1 MADLESLVCMPQPPA
16 YHIASVGRA
25 LNLLSVFA
33 TRRLI
38 TVSEAAEVLDVA
50 PSTAHRMLQMLV
62 YHGFVTQAADRSYRR
77 GPAID
82 AFRSEESQTAELVR
96 IALPRLIALRDAL
109 PGGTPH
115 LIALEGNGGR
125 FLTGVQC
132 RGDAGVASLR
142 TGWLLPAHTLA
153 GGKALLACLD
163 PAEVES
169 LYPDG
174 VPATRLSPF
183 QPVAQLQARLEEVRA
198 QGYALSRDAHE
209 SVYSMAVAVPA
220 ESGPRVA
227 LSVGWDRARF
237 PAEGSRGAL
246 RLIREA
252 ALDLAELFAASHWAA
267 PAAPAPREG
276 AALTSPSERS
286 A

>member
-1 MADLESLVCMPQPPA
+1 MADLESLACMPQPPA

-33 TRRLI
+33 TRRVI

-62 YHGFVTQAADRSYRR
+62 FHGFVSQGADRAYRR
-77 GPAID
+77 GPAME
-82 AFRSEESQTAELVR
+82 AFRSDESQTAELVR

-125 FLTGVQC
+125 FLAGVQC

-163 PAEVES
+163 PGEIDA

-174 VPATRLSPF
+174 VPATRTSPS
-183 QPVAQLQARLEEVRA
+183 QPVSQLHARLEEVRA
-198 QGYALSRDAHE
+198 QGFALSRDAHQN
-209 SVYSMAVAVPA
+209 VYAMGVAVPLNA
-220 ESGPRVA
+220 GPRVA

-237 PAEGSRGAL
+237 PADGSRVAL

-252 ALDLAELFAASHWAA
+252 AHDLAELLAASY
-267 PAAPAPREG
+267 
-276 AALTSPSERS
+276 
-286 A
+286 

>member
-1 MADLESLVCMPQPPA
+1 MQYATVGSASVTSGPGIGPDLESHACMPQPPA

-33 TRRLI
+33 TRRVI
-38 TVSEAAEVLDVA
+38 TVSEAADVLDVA

-62 YHGFVTQAADRSYRR
+62 FHGFVIQGADRAYRR
-77 GPAID
+77 GPAME
-82 AFRSEESQTAELVR
+82 AFRSDESQTVELVR

-109 PGGTPH
+109 HGGTPH

-125 FLTGVQC
+125 FLAGVQC

-142 TGWLLPAHTLA
+142 TGWLLPAHALA
-153 GGKALLACLD
+153 GGKALLACLERS
-163 PAEVES
+163 EVEA

-174 VPATRLSPF
+174 VPATRTCPA
-183 QPVAQLQARLEEVRA
+183 QPVAQLHARLAEVRA
-198 QGYALSRDAHE
+198 QGFALSRDAHQN
-209 SVYSMAVAVPA
+209 VYAMGVSIPAPNVP
-220 ESGPRVA
+220 PVA

-237 PAEGSRGAL
+237 SSDESRTAL

-252 ALDLAELFAASHWAA
+252 ARDLGDLLAASY
-267 PAAPAPREG
+267 
-276 AALTSPSERS
+276 
-286 A
+286 

>member
-1 MADLESLVCMPQPPA
+1 V
-16 YHIASVGRA
+16 
-25 LNLLSVFA
+25 
-33 TRRLI
+33 I

-62 YHGFVTQAADRSYRR
+62 FHGFVAQGPDRSYRR
-77 GPAID
+77 GPAME
-82 AFRSEESQTAELVR
+82 AFRSDETQTAEIVR

-125 FLTGVQC
+125 FLAGVQC

-163 PAEVES
+163 PAEVEA

-174 VPATRLSPF
+174 VPATRTSPA
-183 QPVAQLQARLEEVRA
+183 QPVSQLHARLEEVRA
-198 QGYALSRDAHE
+198 QGFALSRDAHQ
-209 SVYSMAVAVPA
+209 SIYSMGVAVPL
-220 ESGPRVA
+220 ENVPRIA
-227 LSVGWDRARF
+227 LSVGWDKARF
-237 PAEGSRGAL
+237 PADGSRVSL
-246 RLIREA
+246 RLIRQAAHDLA
-252 ALDLAELFAASHWAA
+252 ALLAS
-267 PAAPAPREG
+267 
-276 AALTSPSERS
+276 SY
-286 A
+286 